1 MVISM
6 SIIIGLVGKEIT
18 MENFNYEIKAEVNQV
33 WFDILKQITKHQDG
47 FVWENVKPV
56 IEEK

>member
-1 MVISM
+1 M

-18 MENFNYEIKAEVNQV
+18 MENFNYEIKAEVNQM

-47 FVWENVKPV
+47 FVWENVKPI